1 MSEFRALAT
10 DGVVLLGGEVVLLER
25 DHPPEEGRWV
35 LPGGMVER
43 GETARAAC
51 AREVRE
57 EVGLAVR
64 PVSFV
69 GLYDAPD
76 RDPRGNVSAAYLCVP
91 TAGGEPEPRAEARR
105 VGTFDPDDRPA
116 LGFDHDQVLADA
128 LGGAAPRSGASGEP
142 SPPE

>member
-1 MSEFRALAT
+1 MSDARALAT
-10 DGVVLLGGEVVLLER
+10 DGVVVLGGEVVLLER

-57 EVGLAVR
+57 EVGLDVW

-76 RDPRGNVSAAYLCVP
+76 RDPRGNVSAAFLCLP
-91 TAGGEPEPRAEARR
+91 TDGADPEPRSEARR
-105 VGTFDPDDRPA
+105 VGTFDPEDLPE
-116 LGFDHDQVLADA
+116 LGFDHGKVVADA
-128 LGGAAPRSGASGEP
+128 LGGID
-142 SPPE
+142 

>member
-10 DGVVLLGGEVVLLER
+10 DGVVLVDGEVLLLER

-51 AREVRE
+51 VREVRE
-57 EVGLAVR
+57 EVGLDVR

-69 GLYDAPD
+69 GLYDAPG
-76 RDPRGNVSAAYLCVP
+76 RDPRGNVSAAYRCLPAVDG
-91 TAGGEPEPRAEARR
+91 APEPRAEARR
-105 VGTFDPDDRPA
+105 VGTFDPGDLPA
-116 LGFDHDQVLADA
+116 LGFDHREILTDA
-128 LGGAAPRSGASGEP
+128 LEGDGDGD
-142 SPPE
+142 

>member
-1 MSEFRALAT
+1 MSDVRALAT
-10 DGVVLLGGEVVLLER
+10 DGVVVLGGEVVLLER

-43 GETARAAC
+43 GEKARAAC

-57 EVGLAVR
+57 EVGLDVR

-76 RDPRGNVSAAYLCVP
+76 RDPRGNVSAAFRCLP
-91 TAGGEPEPRAEARR
+91 TSDAGPEPRSEARQ
-105 VGTFDPDDRPA
+105 VGTFDPEDLPE
-116 LGFDHDQVLADA
+116 LGFDHGEMIADA
-128 LGGAAPRSGASGEP
+128 LGETD
-142 SPPE
+142 

>member
-1 MSEFRALAT
+1 MDDVRALAT
-10 DGVVLLGGEVVLLER
+10 DGVVVLGGEVVLLER

-57 EVGLAVR
+57 EVGLDVR

-76 RDPRGNVSAAYLCVP
+76 RDPRGNVSAAFRCLP
-91 TAGGEPEPRAEARR
+91 ASGAEHTEPEPRSEARQ
-105 VGTFDPDDRPA
+105 VGTFDPEDLPE
-116 LGFDHDQVLADA
+116 LGFDHGEMIADA
-128 LGGAAPRSGASGEP
+128 LGETD
-142 SPPE
+142 

>member
-1 MSEFRALAT
+1 MSDVRALAA
-10 DGVVLLGGEVVLLER
+10 DGVVVLGGEVVLLER

-57 EVGLAVR
+57 EVGLDVR

-76 RDPRGNVSAAYLCVP
+76 RDPRGNVSAAFLCLP
-91 TAGGEPEPRAEARR
+91 AGGGEPEPRSEARR
-105 VGTFDPDDRPA
+105 VGTFDPADLPE
-116 LGFDHDQVLADA
+116 LGFDHGTIVANA
-128 LGGAAPRSGASGEP
+128 LGGDR
-142 SPPE
+142 